1 MPDEIEE
8 ADFEEDAND
17 VIRKNSILIQRK
29 KNIADEI
36 DDDFKKNKRISSK
49 FVEMKE
55 PKIFIDEKDELI
67 HKEDTEEKEEKEEE
81 KEEKEEESDKGSK
94 NSNE

>member
-1 MPDEIEE
+1 MVEL
-8 ADFEEDAND
+8 FEKEQ
-17 VIRKNSILIQRK
+17 KL
-29 KNIADEI
+29 E
-36 DDDFKKNKRISSK
+36 DFKKNKRINSK
-49 FVEMKE
+49 FGEMKE

-67 HKEDTEEKEEKEEE
+67 NKEDNEEKEEKEEE